1 MLLSLAIFLPIVS
14 GLLLLAVG
22 RDDQANA
29 ARWIALLA
37 ALASFAVTLP
47 LISGF
52 DTATAAMQFVE
63 NQPWIDRFNVRYHL
77 GLDGISLWFVPL
89 TAFIN
94 VIVVIAAWESVTKR
108 VNQYLGA
115 FMILSGLMI
124 GVFSA
129 LDGLLFCKSSK
140 CCWISQQ
147 DAGI

>member
-22 RDDQANA
+22 RDDQANT

-37 ALASFAVTLP
+37 ALASLAVTLP

-94 VIVVIAAWESVTKR
+94 VIVVIAAWESVTK
-108 VNQYLGA
+108 
-115 FMILSGLMI
+115 LSLI
-124 GVFSA
+124 H
-129 LDGLLFCKSSK
+129 
-140 CCWISQQ
+140 I
-147 DAGI
+147 